1 MQTKAVQPDQRAPDK
16 QKAAIRGLYAVT
28 PECTDTEVLC
38 ALVEAALAGG
48 AGAIQYRNK
57 SGSTG
62 LRLAQAA
69 RLVELCR
76 RYDVPLIVND
86 TPEIAATV
94 GASGV
99 HLGAEDGPIE
109 AARAYAGHTK
119 IVGISCYRDLQ
130 LAMKAQESGADYVAF
145 GSFFASTVKPG
156 AVRAPVELLQE
167 AKSVL
172 VVPVIAIGGIDEE
185 NAPGL
190 VRAGADGIAVI
201 SALFSSPD
209 VKGTAQRLSRLFS
222 AKP

>member
-1 MQTKAVQPDQRAPDK
+1 MQTKAAQPDQRAPDK
-16 QKAAIRGLYAVT
+16 QKAVIRGLYAVT
-28 PECTDTEVLC
+28 PECADTEALC
-38 ALVEAALAGG
+38 ALVEEALAGG
-48 AGAIQYRNK
+48 AAAIQYRNK

-69 RLVELCR
+69 RLVELCA

-86 TPEIAATV
+86 TPEIAAKA

-109 AARAYAGHTK
+109 AARAYVGHTK
-119 IVGISCYRDLQ
+119 IVGISCYRDLRQ
-130 LAMKAQESGADYVAF
+130 AMKAQESGADYVAF
-145 GSFFASTVKPG
+145 GSFFASAVKPG
-156 AVRAPVELLQE
+156 AVRAPVELLRE

-201 SALFSSPD
+201 SALFCSRD

-222 AKP
+222 T